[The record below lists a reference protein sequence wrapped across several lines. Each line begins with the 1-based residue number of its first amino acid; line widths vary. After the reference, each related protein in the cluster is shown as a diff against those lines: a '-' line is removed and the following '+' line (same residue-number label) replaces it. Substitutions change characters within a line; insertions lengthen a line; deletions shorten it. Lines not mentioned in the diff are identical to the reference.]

1 MSPRALLRRVW
12 RRLWRNAPR
21 QLRFTRAGRVV
32 VGLALATGFA
42 AINTGNNLLFLA
54 WGLVLSGIVVSGV
67 LSELALRGLSVDAL
81 LPKDARAHVPF
92 ALPVRLTNGAR
103 RFAALGLD
111 VRARLMAPDGGP
123 ELAAA
128 PFVLRLSAG
137 ASHEALARA
146 SLLQRGKYTVDEIVV
161 ETMYPFGF
169 FVKAR
174 PFKRLP
180 PPAFWVA
187 PRQVDV
193 RSLAVE
199 VAGRRG
205 NAPASVAG
213 AGDDYFAMRA
223 FRSGDDLRRIKWRRS
238 AKAGKWVVTE
248 TEAVAGKDVVIELAL
263 GRRADAQDVELAI
276 ATAGSLAEALLELG
290 TRVGLRGPGTYV
302 ASDTGPGHA
311 WMILRALAALDPQQP
326 PSNAI
331 VSPTTTLV
339 AVCTGDVTVHAD
351 HVVRIGGPDREEHV
365 A

>member
-1 MSPRALLRRVW
+1 MKLAALW

-81 LPKDARAHVPF
+81 LPKDARSHVPF

-111 VRARLMAPDGGP
+111 VRARLVAPDGSH
-123 ELAAA
+123 EVANA

-137 ASHEALARA
+137 ASQEALARA
-146 SLLQRGKYTVDEIVV
+146 TLARRGKYTVDEIVV

-174 PFKRLP
+174 PFKRIP

-187 PRQVDV
+187 PRAVDV
-193 RSLAVE
+193 RELAVE

-205 NAPASVAG
+205 SAAANVPG
-213 AGDDYFAMRA
+213 AGEDYFAMRA
-223 FRSGDDLRRIKWRRS
+223 FRVGDDLRRIKWRRS
-238 AKAGKWVVTE
+238 AKAGRWLVAE
-248 TEAVAGKDVVIELAL
+248 NEAIAGHDVVIDLVL
-263 GRRADAQDVELAI
+263 GRRADSDEVELAI

-290 TRVGLRGPGTYV
+290 TRVGLRGPGTTI
-302 ASDTGPGHA
+302 ASDVGPGHA
-311 WMILRALAALDPQQP
+311 WTILRSLAALDPQQP
-326 PSNAI
+326 GMGGV
-331 VSPTTTLV
+331 VSRSTTLIAVCAGDV
-339 AVCTGDVTVHAD
+339 AVSAD
-351 HVVRIGGPDREEHV
+351 HVVRVGGALEDQV

>member
-1 MSPRALLRRVW
+1 MRLITLWRRIW

-81 LPKDARAHVPF
+81 LPKDARARLPF
-92 ALPVRLTNGAR
+92 ALPVRLANGAK
-103 RFAALGLD
+103 RFAALGLE
-111 VRARLMAPDGGP
+111 VRARLIAPNGKP
-123 ELAAA
+123 EIAAA

-137 ASHEALARA
+137 AAHEALARA
-146 SLLQRGKYTVDEIVV
+146 NLEQRGKYTVDEIVV

-174 PFKRLP
+174 PFKRIP

-187 PRQVDV
+187 PRAVDV
-193 RSLAVE
+193 RALAVE

-205 NAPASVAG
+205 SAAANVPG
-213 AGDDYFAMRA
+213 TGEDYFAMRL
-223 FRSGDDLRRIKWRRS
+223 FRTGDDLRRIKWRRS
-238 AKAGKWVVTE
+238 AKAGKWLVAE
-248 TEAVAGKDVVIELAL
+248 NEAIAGHDVIIELVI
-263 GRRADAQDVELAI
+263 GRRAESGDVELAI
-276 ATAGSLAEALLELG
+276 ATAGSLAEALLERG
-290 TRVGLRGPGTYV
+290 TRVGLRGPGTMV
-302 ASDTGPGHA
+302 PSDLGAGQA
-311 WMILRALAALDPQQP
+311 WNILRALAAMDPQQP
-326 PSNAI
+326 NLGGVVGRS
-331 VSPTTTLV
+331 TTLV
-339 AVCTGDVTVHAD
+339 AVCAGDAAVHAD
-351 HVVRIGGPDREEHV
+351 HIVRVGGAGEEQV

>member
-1 MSPRALLRRVW
+1 MKLNALW

-111 VRARLMAPDGGP
+111 VRARLVAPDGGQ
-123 ELAAA
+123 EVAAA

-146 SLLQRGKYTVDEIVV
+146 NLEQRGKYTVDEIVV

-174 PFKRLP
+174 PFKRMP

-187 PRQVDV
+187 PRLVDV
-193 RSLAVE
+193 RGLAVE

-205 NAPASVAG
+205 SAAANVAG
-213 AGDDYFAMRA
+213 TGEDYFAMRA
-223 FRSGDDLRRIKWRRS
+223 FRTGDDLRRIKWRRS
-238 AKAGKWVVTE
+238 AKVGRWLVAE
-248 TEAVAGKDVVIELAL
+248 TEAIAGHDVVIELAL
-263 GRRADAQDVELAI
+263 SRRAESEDIELAI
-276 ATAGSLAEALLELG
+276 ATAGSLAEALLEMG
-290 TRVGLRGPGTYV
+290 TRVGLRGPGTMV
-302 ASDTGPGHA
+302 TSDVGPGHA
-311 WMILRALAALDPQQP
+311 WTILRALAALDPQQP
-326 PSNAI
+326 SLGG
-331 VSPTTTLV
+331 VVGRTTTLV
-339 AVCTGDVTVHAD
+339 AVCAGEVSVHAD
-351 HVVRIGGPDREEHV
+351 HIVRVGGAPEEQV